1 MALLSGMHH
10 FPPGVPERARRVHER
25 LPAGS
30 ALCSSDVGVLIDRG
44 STRREALAG
53 CTSIS
58 RTPRRALYISFR
70 ASPTAPSAR
79 SMESRFLS
87 SSKAASGMRSLA
99 PPSTSTA
106 EAAFAR
112 GCSTASGARAAIS
125 NTTCP
130 ISGLLEARQRRVR
143 EERPQLAGCGPAA
156 GRSENRAAS
165 RPERLKPAPQAL
177 RAKNKK

>member
-30 ALCSSDVGVLIDRG
+30 ALCSSDVGVLIDRIDTEG
-44 STRREALAG
+44 GLGGLYKHLAHTKEGPLHLVPSITHCAVCALNGEQVPLVVKSSLGNA
-53 CTSIS
+53 C
-58 RTPRRALYISFR
+58 PRPTVYIDGR
-70 ASPTAPSAR
+70 
-79 SMESRFLS
+79 
-87 SSKAASGMRSLA
+87 G
-99 PPSTSTA
+99 
-106 EAAFAR
+106 AAFAR

-130 ISGLLEARQRRVR
+130 SSGLLEARQRRVR

-177 RAKNKK
+177 RAENKK